1 MEGRLTAY
9 DAAFEAQGD
18 DDDDTRT
25 LRQCYILK
33 IIVMTLLV

>member
-18 DDDDTRT
+18 DDDDTPHTAPVLYLEDNR
-25 LRQCYILK
+25 YD
-33 IIVMTLLV
+33 LLV